1 MRRLAFLL
9 SGEHPTLPPA
19 EVIAAIKAERHAHKV
34 LERLDQV
41 LVVETKADP
50 QVLASRL
57 GMCHEIGWHLC
68 TSRVDEVLESV
79 GSSDLVDLIPH
90 GRSFAVRVERVK
102 RHSPGVNKIELAR
115 SIADLVIDEIEFE
128 VDLVKPEV
136 EVLAVLSDGRCVVGL
151 LAARVDRAQFEAR
164 RPKARPVFHPSTLMP
179 GLARCMVNLARA
191 PRGGKLLDP
200 FCGVGGILIEAG
212 LIGVKPLGVDIN
224 PEQIEGARR
233 NLEHYGIT
241 DYQLEVGDAR
251 RLRELEVDAIAT
263 DPPFGRQATTAG
275 RELEELYEGALP
287 SIALVLKRNGYVCIT
302 SPAALELEEL
312 AEGVGL
318 RPVEKHEQ
326 RVHKTLTRLIYVF
339 RKK

>member
-1 MRRLAFLL
+1 ML

-19 EVIAAIKAERHAHKV
+19 EVIAAIKAERRAHEV
-34 LERLDQV
+34 LDRLDQV

-50 QVLASRL
+50 QVFASRL

-68 TSRVDEVLESV
+68 TSVVDEVLEAV
-79 GSSDLVDLIPH
+79 GSSDIVDLIPH

-102 RHSPGVNKIELAR
+102 RHSPGIDKLKLAKD
-115 SIADLVIDEIEFE
+115 IADLVIGEVEFE
-128 VDLVKPEV
+128 VDLAKPEV

-164 RPKARPVFHPSTLMP
+164 RPTARPVFHPSTLMP
-179 GLARCMVNLARA
+179 RLARCMVNLARA

-212 LIGVKPLGVDIN
+212 LIGVKPVGVDID
-224 PEQIEGARR
+224 PKQIEGARR
-233 NLEHYGIT
+233 NLEHYGVT
-241 DYQLEVGDAR
+241 NYQLEVGDAR
-251 RLRELEVDAIAT
+251 RLHELEADAVAT

-275 RELEELYEGALP
+275 RGLEELYGGALP
-287 SIALVLKRNGYVCIT
+287 SIASVLKRNGYACIT
-302 SPAALELEEL
+302 SPAGLELEEL
-312 AEGVGL
+312 AKGAGL
-318 RPVEKHEQ
+318 RPIERHEQ